1 MSAIPQETTDYQ
13 LMRKF
18 SSNILSEVRVQT
30 NQSKSLNT
38 MDIDHALLNSTFD
51 IDEFEKV
58 DCSYLKYSG
67 GIHLERGYVCSQ
79 CNPTKN
85 LIMCAYCYSKCHK
98 DCAKNKNDELDKP
111 SYFTCYCGEKLKH
124 KKPKQG
130 AKSFKPCKMI
140 NFDKIIG
147 HKNHYFCKLCNN
159 L

>member
-58 DCSYLKYSG
+58 DCSYLKY
-67 GIHLERGYVCSQ
+67 
-79 CNPTKN
+79 
-85 LIMCAYCYSKCHK
+85 
-98 DCAKNKNDELDKP
+98 
-111 SYFTCYCGEKLKH
+111 
-124 KKPKQG
+124 
-130 AKSFKPCKMI
+130 
-140 NFDKIIG
+140 
-147 HKNHYFCKLCNN
+147 
-159 L
+159 